1 MQTITTIVSR
11 FRLCGSCKLAK
22 YAQFLRCKLF
32 IVKDS
37 LFDGNVNSIPQL
49 AEVPKSKRQ
58 SLIRCDPRFAVEH
71 KRVLRPLRF
80 IVVVTVVACFLVFLL
95 VLLYDGV
102 RSNVDVLSAAC
113 AFMIVHG
120 LASKLSS
127 SKLAHR
133 SIASALAR
141 S

>member
-71 KRVLRPLRF
+71 KRVLRPLCF
-80 IVVVTVVACFLVFLL
+80 IVLADIRLFL
-95 VLLYDGV
+95 VLLFALLYDRV
-102 RSNVDVLSAAC
+102 RSNVDVL
-113 AFMIVHG
+113 
-120 LASKLSS
+120 
-127 SKLAHR
+127 
-133 SIASALAR
+133 
-141 S
+141 

>member
-1 MQTITTIVSR
+1 VQTITTIVSR

-22 YAQFLRCKLF
+22 YAQFLRSKLV

-37 LFDGNVNSIPQL
+37 LFDGNVNSVPQL
-49 AEVPKSKRQ
+49 AEVPKAKRQ

-71 KRVLRPLRF
+71 QRVVRPLWF
-80 IVVVTVVACFLVFLL
+80 IVLVVTIPLFLVFLF
-95 VLLYDGV
+95 VLLHDGV
-102 RSNVDVLSAAC
+102 CSNVDVLSAIC
-113 AFMIVHG
+113 AFMFAHG
-120 LASKLSS
+120 FTSKLCS